1 MAERAPADQKEREAA
16 LDVRRSFI
24 VQAPAGSGK
33 TELLVQRY
41 LKLLETVE
49 KPEEIVAITFTK
61 KAAAEMRK
69 RVIEK
74 LSPELAP
81 RLRIQTIDALCA
93 ALTRQMPVLAKL
105 GAQPAVAEDASE
117 LYDEAAARTLADL
130 TPPVARLL
138 AHLDNNV
145 ADATDLLAGMLE
157 RRDQW
162 LRKTGDAP
170 NRGELEATLAAERN
184 RLIRNAQALY
194 PQASVELAN
203 EVLTQKGEWRKK
215 PKPAPPELIAIPGLR
230 EALVALS
237 AAPPPEYTGMQWEAL
252 EAILALLKPAMAQML
267 ALFGE
272 RGEVDFTQ
280 IAHGALL
287 ALGTPDEPTD
297 LLLSM
302 DARVR
307 HLLVDEFQDT
317 SNSQWELL
325 ERLTAGWEAGD
336 GRTVFVVGD
345 PMQSIYRFRDA
356 QVGLFLHARRAGL
369 PGVKLEPL
377 TLSTNFRSQAKIVEW
392 ANEVFP
398 RVLPTAEDEASGAVP
413 YSPSVL
419 FHEATL
425 DGEPTLETFSDRDGE
440 AQRVVELVKTAQGK
454 TAILV
459 RNRSHL
465 DAIVPALK
473 DAGIRFRAVEIEQL
487 GEKQVV
493 QDLYALTRAL
503 THLAD
508 RVAWLAIL
516 RAPWCGLDLK
526 ELLDLCA
533 GGRPE
538 APSPSAGEGWAEGG
552 GRGEGGRNDRT
563 IWELMQEPRSAT
575 TEFQQSFGAPSPP
588 AGQGNTWGGA
598 EGRGQGNTWSAAEGD
613 RQDPPRL
620 AHMREVLAPALGN
633 RLRGT
638 LRDRVEGVWLALGG
652 PACVEDVTDL
662 EDAEIFLDEL
672 DRLEEAGELTDFSAL
687 GTSLKKLYALPDVN
701 AGLDAVEIM
710 TIHKAKGLEFDTV
723 IVPGLDRPRRSG
735 RKPLFA
741 WRSLPSPSGTREHL
755 GRSRGAGGEG
765 AGETG
770 LLLAPIDETGGDK
783 EPLYQYVRN
792 LDKQAEDIEAGRLLY
807 VAATRAESRLHL
819 LACLK
824 VDEDGVVK
832 MPSRRS
838 LLGIAWGALSENIP
852 LPTNSEAKSGE
863 AGRLPGDRLRRL
875 PLGFSIP
882 AVPDSTIWRSPLE
895 GREDAAQIEFSWVGE
910 TARHMGTVVHA
921 WLRRIADD
929 ELKGWDAARVAQ
941 ARIAVR
947 GQLSARGVSGAEL
960 EAAAER
966 VLEALRNA
974 ITDQKGRWVLGSHP
988 EANSEFRIRTRDR
1001 NYVIDRVFND
1011 AQGTRWIVDYKTS
1024 THTGADVEGFL
1035 DREQQRY
1042 AAQLQRYA
1050 SALDR
1055 EARCGLYFP
1064 ILAGWREIL
1073 R

>member
-1 MAERAPADQKEREAA
+1 MTSGAAVPDIGERERA
-16 LDVRRSFI
+16 LDVTRSFI

-69 RVIEK
+69 RVLEK

-81 RLRIQTIDALCA
+81 RLRTQTIDALCA
-93 ALTRQMPVLAKL
+93 ALTRQMPVLARF
-105 GAQPAVAEDASE
+105 GAQPGVAEDASE
-117 LYDEAAARTLADL
+117 LYSDAAARTLADL
-130 TPPVARLL
+130 TAPVTRLL

-145 ADATDLLAGMLE
+145 ADATGLLAGMLE

-162 LRKTGDAP
+162 LRRTGDAP
-170 NRGELEATLAAERN
+170 TRGELEATLAAERN
-184 RLIRNAQALY
+184 RLIRNARALY
-194 PQASVELAN
+194 PQASVDLAN
-203 EVLTQKGEWRKK
+203 EVLTLKGEWRKR
-215 PKPAPPELIAIPGLR
+215 PPAPVELVAIPGLC
-230 EALVALS
+230 EALVALRF
-237 AAPPPEYTGMQWEAL
+237 APPPAYSETQWEAL
-252 EAILALLKPAMAQML
+252 EAILALLNPALAQLL

-280 IAHGALL
+280 IAHGALA

-369 PGVKLEPL
+369 PGVEVEPL

-392 ANEVFP
+392 VNQVFP
-398 RVLPTAEDEASGAVP
+398 DVLPAAEDEASGAVP
-413 YSPSVL
+413 YSPSVP
-419 FHEATL
+419 FHKAAA
-425 DGEPTLETFSDRDGE
+425 DGEPTVETFAERDGE
-440 AQRVVELVKTAQGK
+440 AGRVVQLVKAAQGR

-516 RAPWCGLDLK
+516 RAPWCGLNLD
-526 ELLDLCA
+526 ELSEFFE
-533 GGRPE
+533 GR
-538 APSPSAGEGWAEGG
+538 S
-552 GRGEGGRNDRT
+552 DRT
-563 IWELMQEPRSAT
+563 IWELMRE
-575 TEFQQSFGAPSPP
+575 
-588 AGQGNTWGGA
+588 
-598 EGRGQGNTWSAAEGD
+598 
-613 RQDPPRL
+613 PPRL
-620 AHMREVLAPALGN
+620 ARMREVLAPALEH

-652 PACVEDVTDL
+652 PACVDDATDL

-672 DRLEEAGELTDFSAL
+672 ERLEEAGELTDFSAL
-687 GTSLKKLYALPDVN
+687 GESLKKLYALPDAN
-701 AGLDAVEIM
+701 AGVDAVEIM

-723 IVPGLDRPRRSG
+723 IVPGLDRPPRSG
-735 RKPLFA
+735 RRPLFA
-741 WRSLPSPSGTREHL
+741 WRSLPG
-755 GRSRGAGGEG
+755 GR
-765 AGETG
+765 

-783 EPLYQYVRN
+783 EPLYRYVRD
-792 LDKQAEDIEAGRLLY
+792 LDKEAEDIEAGRLLY
-807 VAATRAESRLHL
+807 VAATRAKSRLHL

-824 VDEDGVVK
+824 VDDHGAIK
-832 MPSRRS
+832 LPLKRS
-838 LLGIAWGALSENIP
+838 LLGIAWRALGD
-852 LPTNSEAKSGE
+852 TV
-863 AGRLPGDRLRRL
+863 RLPAPAQGKSDELKSLPPGDIRRL
-875 PLGFSIP
+875 PANFQTP
-882 AVPDSTIWRSPLE
+882 KAPDATVWKSPEE
-895 GREDAAQIEFSWVGE
+895 GREEEQVEFSWVGE

-921 WLRRIADD
+921 WLHRIADD
-929 ELKGWDAARVAQ
+929 ELKGWDAARVAG
-941 ARIAVR
+941 ARVAIR

-960 EAAAER
+960 EGATAR
-966 VLEALRNA
+966 VLDALRNSIA
-974 ITDQKGRWVLGSHP
+974 DPKGRWVLGPHP
-988 EANSEFRIRTRDR
+988 EASSEYRIRTRDHS
-1001 NYVIDRVFND
+1001 YVIDRVFKD
-1011 AQGTRWIVDYKTS
+1011 AQGERWIVDYKTS
-1024 THTGADVEGFL
+1024 THGGADVEGFL
-1035 DREQQRY
+1035 DRERERY
-1042 AAQLQRYA
+1042 AIQLQRYA
-1050 SALDR
+1050 SALER
-1055 EARCGLYFP
+1055 GARCGLYFP
-1064 ILAGWREIL
+1064 MLAGWRETL

>member
-1 MAERAPADQKEREAA
+1 MTDPADLRERQAA

-33 TELLVQRY
+33 TELLVQRH

-61 KAAAEMRK
+61 KAAAEMRS

-74 LSPELAP
+74 LSPDLAP
-81 RLRIQTIDALCA
+81 RLRIQTIDALSA
-93 ALTRQMPVLAKL
+93 ALTRQMPVLAKF
-105 GAQPAVAEDASE
+105 GAQPGVAEDASE
-117 LYDEAAARTLADL
+117 MYAEAAARTLADL

-145 ADATDLLAGMLE
+145 ADATSLIAGMLE

-162 LRKTGDAP
+162 LRKTGEAP
-170 NRGELEATLAAERN
+170 SRKELEATLAAERE

-194 PQASVELAN
+194 PQASVELAD
-203 EVLTQKGEWRKK
+203 EVLTKKDEWRKR
-215 PKPAPPELIAIPGLR
+215 PPAPPELVAIPGMR
-230 EALVALS
+230 EALAALR
-237 AAPPPEYTGMQWEAL
+237 AAPPPAYTDAQWEAL
-252 EAILALLKPAMAQML
+252 EAILALLKPAMAQLL

-280 IAHGALL
+280 IAHGALA

-302 DARVR
+302 DVRVR

-325 ERLTAGWEAGD
+325 ERLTAGWEEGD

-392 ANEVFP
+392 VNEVFP
-398 RVLPTAEDEASGAVP
+398 RVLPAVEDESSGAVP
-413 YSPSVL
+413 YAPSVA
-419 FHEATL
+419 FHDADPE
-425 DGEPTLETFSDRDGE
+425 GEPQLETFAERDGE
-440 AQRVVELVKTAQGK
+440 AARVVDLVNAAKGK

-465 DAIVPALK
+465 DGIVPALK

-516 RAPWCGLDLK
+516 RAPWCGLTLD
-526 ELLDLCA
+526 EL
-533 GGRPE
+533 
-538 APSPSAGEGWAEGG
+538 SALFE
-552 GRGEGGRNDRT
+552 GRNDLT
-563 IWELMQEPRSAT
+563 IWELMQESRSAPRSL
-575 TEFQQSFGAPSPP
+575 QQGFETPSPP
-588 AGQGNTWGGA
+588 AGKGNTWSGA
-598 EGRGQGNTWSAAEGD
+598 EGRGEGD
-613 RQDPPRL
+613 GQDSPRL
-620 AHMREVLAPALGN
+620 ARIREVLAPALDN

-638 LRDRVEGVWLALGG
+638 LRDKVEGVWLALGG
-652 PACVEDVTDL
+652 PACVEDATDL

-672 DRLEEAGELTDFSAL
+672 ERLEEAGELTVFSAL
-687 GTSLKKLYALPDVN
+687 GESLEKLYALPDVN
-701 AGLDAVEIM
+701 AGVNAVEIM
-710 TIHKAKGLEFDTV
+710 TVHKAKGLEFDTV
-723 IVPGLDRPRRSG
+723 IVPGLDRPPGSG

-741 WRSLPSPSGTREHL
+741 WRVLPSHSG
-755 GRSRGAGGEG
+755 GGAGGEG
-765 AGETG
+765 GG
-770 LLLAPIDETGGDK
+770 GRLLLAPIDETGGDK

-792 LDKQAEDIEAGRLLY
+792 LDKEADDIEAGRLLY
-807 VAATRAESRLHL
+807 VAATRAKSRLHL

-824 VDEDGVVK
+824 VDDDGVLK
-832 MPSRRS
+832 MPAKRS
-838 LLGIAWGALSENIP
+838 LLGLAWGALPRVPIRPPVRAEGLSQAPSP
-852 LPTNSEAKSGE
+852 LMGE
-863 AGRLPGDRLRRL
+863 GRGEGEGRREGVGELRRL
-875 PLGFSIP
+875 PADFEMP
-882 AVPDSTIWRSPLE
+882 MAPKAMEWKSPEE
-895 GREDAAQIEFSWVGE
+895 GRDEAEQIEFSWVGE

-921 WLRRIADD
+921 WLHRIADD
-929 ELKGWDAARVAQ
+929 ELKDWDAARVARVR
-941 ARIAVR
+941 AAVR

-960 EAAAER
+960 EAATER

-974 ITDQKGRWVLGSHP
+974 IADQKGRWVLGPHP
-988 EANSEFRIRTRDR
+988 EAKSEHRIRTRDR
-1001 NYVIDRVFND
+1001 SYVIDRVFQD
-1011 AQGTRWIVDYKTS
+1011 TQGEQWIVDYKTS

-1035 DREQQRY
+1035 DRERERY
-1042 AAQLQRYA
+1042 TVQLQRYA

-1055 EARCGLYFP
+1055 GARCGLYFP
-1064 ILAGWREIL
+1064 LLAGWREIL

>member
-1 MAERAPADQKEREAA
+1 MAERVPADQRERERA
-16 LDVRRSFI
+16 LDVTRSFI

-93 ALTRQMPVLAKL
+93 SLTRQMPVLARF
-105 GAQPAVAEDASE
+105 GAQPAIAEDAAE
-117 LYDEAAARTLADL
+117 LYQEAATRTLADL

-145 ADATDLLAGMLE
+145 ADAADLLARMLE

-170 NRGELEATLAAERN
+170 TREELEATLAAERD

-215 PKPAPPELIAIPGLR
+215 PNPAPPELVAIPGLR
-230 EALVALS
+230 EALITLR
-237 AAPPPEYTGMQWEAL
+237 AAPPPKYTETQWEAL
-252 EAILALLKPAMAQML
+252 EAILALLNPALAQLL
-267 ALFGE
+267 ALFSE

-287 ALGTPDEPTD
+287 ALGTPEEPTD

-317 SNSQWELL
+317 SKSQWELL
-325 ERLTAGWEAGD
+325 ERLTAGWQEGD

-356 QVGLFLHARRAGL
+356 QVGLFLHARRTGL
-369 PGVKLEPL
+369 PSVKLEPL
-377 TLSTNFRSQAKIVEW
+377 TLTTNFRSQAKIVEW
-392 ANEVFP
+392 VNEAFP
-398 RVLPTAEDEASGAVP
+398 HVLPAVEDESSGAVP
-413 YSPSVL
+413 YSPSVP
-419 FHEATL
+419 FHDATP
-425 DGEPTLETFSDRDGE
+425 DGEPTLEIFADRDSE
-440 AQRVVELVKTAQGK
+440 AQRVVELVKEAKGK

-459 RNRSHL
+459 RNRNHL

-473 DAGIRFRAVEIEQL
+473 DAGIRYRAVEIEQL

-516 RAPWCGLDLK
+516 RAPWCGLTLDDL
-526 ELLDLCA
+526 
-533 GGRPE
+533 
-538 APSPSAGEGWAEGG
+538 SALFE
-552 GRGEGGRNDRT
+552 GRNDRT
-563 IWELMQEPRSAT
+563 IWELIQESQSAT
-575 TEFQQSFGAPSPP
+575 TEFHESFRAPSPP
-588 AGQGNTWGGA
+588 VGYPGEARSTPL
-598 EGRGQGNTWSAAEGD
+598 EGRGQGHTWSAAEGD
-613 RQDPPRL
+613 VSRL
-620 AHMREVLAPALGN
+620 SRMREVLAPALAD

-652 PACVEDVTDL
+652 PACVEDATDL

-672 DRLEEAGELTDFSAL
+672 ERLEEAGELTDFSAL
-687 GTSLKKLYALPDVN
+687 GDSLKKLYALPDVN
-701 AGLDAVEIM
+701 AGPDAVEIM

-723 IVPGLDRPRRSG
+723 IVPGLDRPPRSG

-741 WRSLPSPSGTREHL
+741 WRSLPG
-755 GRSRGAGGEG
+755 GR
-765 AGETG
+765 
-770 LLLAPIDETGGDK
+770 LLLAPIDETGGGK
-783 EPLYQYVRN
+783 ESLYQYVRD
-792 LDKQAEDIEAGRLLY
+792 LDKEAEDIEAGRLLY

-824 VDEDGVVK
+824 VDENGVMK
-832 MPSRRS
+832 MPAKRS
-838 LLGIAWGALSENIP
+838 LLGIAWPALPNIP
-852 LPTNSEAKSGE
+852 LPPLAGERLSHAPSPLAGYPGE
-863 AGRLPGDRLRRL
+863 ARSTPLEGWGEGGGALRRL
-875 PLGFSIP
+875 PLGFKIP
-882 AVPDSTIWRSPLE
+882 AALQATEWKSSEE
-895 GREDAAQIEFSWVGE
+895 GREEEQIEFSWVSE
-910 TARHMGTVVHA
+910 TARHLGTVVHA

-929 ELKGWDAARVAQ
+929 ELKGWDAARVAR
-941 ARIAVR
+941 ARTAVR

-960 EAAAER
+960 EAATAR
-966 VLEALRNA
+966 VLAALGNSVA
-974 ITDQKGRWVLGSHP
+974 DQKGRWVLGPHP
-988 EANSEFRIRTRDR
+988 EANSEYRIRTLDR
-1001 NYVIDRVFND
+1001 SYVIDRLIRD
-1011 AQGTRWIVDYKTS
+1011 ANGTRWVVDYKTS
-1024 THTGADVEGFL
+1024 RHEGADIEGFL
-1035 DREQQRY
+1035 DREQKRY
-1042 AAQLQRYA
+1042 AAQLEAYA
-1050 SALDR
+1050 AALGGASR
-1055 EARCGLYFP
+1055 GLYFP
-1064 ILAGWREIL
+1064 LHAGWREW
-1073 R
+1073 